1 MENNANT
8 KLIRKPKVMAKTDLS
23 HSTIYFL
30 MSRGEFP
37 KQVKLGS
44 RIVAW
49 REAEI
54 DAWIEARCAAR
65 SQ

>member
-1 MENNANT
+1 MENNLNT
-8 KLIRKPKVMAKTDLS
+8 RLIRKPAVMAKTALG

-30 MSRGEFP
+30 ISRGEFP
-37 KQVKLGS
+37 KQIKLGR

-54 DAWIEARCAAR
+54 DAWIESRAAAR
-65 SQ
+65 TQ

>member
-1 MENNANT
+1 MENNQNT
-8 KLIRKPKVMAKTDLS
+8 RLIRKPAVMAKTALS

-30 MSRGEFP
+30 MSQGGFP
-37 KQVKLGS
+37 KQIKLGR

-54 DAWIEARCAAR
+54 DAWIETRASARD
-65 SQ
+65 Q